1 VRIFPSH
8 TVAVGGWGCHSR
20 GNKLMLDFA
29 GLAVDLC

>member
-1 VRIFPSH
+1 VRIFPSY
-8 TVAVGGWGCHSR
+8 TVAVGGLGRHSR